1 MRSVSYPHGMSSLM
15 MERDMVDFHYET
27 ARYMLQ
33 LGEVR
38 YEEDAHRRELNL
50 DLGQQ
55 GAHGTYTG

>member
-1 MRSVSYPHGMSSLM
+1 
-15 MERDMVDFHYET
+15 MVDFHYET